1 MVKKLCDEYD
11 AFRRSQAITP
21 EQQIEER
28 LFAEVGKDLNF
39 DY

>member
-39 DY
+39 D